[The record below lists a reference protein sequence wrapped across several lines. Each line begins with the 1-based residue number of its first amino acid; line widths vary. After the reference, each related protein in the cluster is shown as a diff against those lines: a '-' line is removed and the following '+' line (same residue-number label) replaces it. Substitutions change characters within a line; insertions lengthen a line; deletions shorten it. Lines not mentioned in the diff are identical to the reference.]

1 MKYIN
6 SYKLFEEKEHF
17 HYYVVIEWEH
27 GDADGKSLQ
36 RYPFKSEDEM
46 DDFLH
51 FIYDIRKFIPNSAW
65 ANAGHF
71 EDGHYQ
77 RERKWIDEIDKKYG
91 GRFSQLVPSDN
102 SNRNRGDRSYTPAV
116 NSIWVEQD
124 GLPLN
129 IVWEKAL
136 RTNIINLPKIGDKIK
151 TNTGHISYYGPRL
164 WGKTDMEY
172 WGYDAFK
179 HWDEDF
185 QCKECNGKGW
195 VKDYDRPSTFSE
207 SGYYDKK
214 CTVCKGEH
222 RYSEI
227 EPTVTDCRI
236 NVMEPYKR
244 EKWDREGQKVLN
256 SYLTYSDYTSF
267 QYILLCEFAGAYITT
282 TFPGKGVGFDPN
294 FESKYHYTKYG
305 TNDFYLVR

>member
-6 SYKLFEEKEHF
+6 SYKLFEAKEHY

-51 FIYDIRKFIPNSAW
+51 FIYDMRKFIPNSAW

-71 EDGHYQ
+71 SDGHYERQ
-77 RERKWIDEIDKKYG
+77 RKWIDEIDKKYG
-91 GRFSQLVPSDN
+91 GRFSQLVP
-102 SNRNRGDRSYTPAV
+102 GDKHYRSTDYAPAV
-116 NSIWVEQD
+116 EHIWVEQD

-129 IVWEKAL
+129 IIWEKAL
-136 RTNIINLPKIGDKIK
+136 KTNIINLPKIGDTIK
-151 TNTGHISYYGPRL
+151 TNTGHISYYGPSL

-172 WGYDAFK
+172 WSYDAFK

-185 QCKECNGKGW
+185 QCKECGGKGW

-207 SGYYDKK
+207 SGYDDKQ
-214 CTVCKGEH
+214 CPTCKGEH
-222 RYSEI
+222 KYSDI
-227 EPTVTDCRI
+227 EPIVTDCKI
-236 NVMEPYKR
+236 NGMKPYKR
-244 EKWDREGQKVLN
+244 DKWEMVGGEEKLKD
-256 SYLTYSDYTSF
+256 SYLTYPDCYCFS
-267 QYILLCEFAGAYITT
+267 YILLCEFAGAYITS
-282 TFPGKGVGFDPN
+282 TFPGEGVGYDPN
-294 FESKYHYTKYG
+294 FESKFHYTKYG
-305 TNDFYLVR
+305 TNDFYLVS